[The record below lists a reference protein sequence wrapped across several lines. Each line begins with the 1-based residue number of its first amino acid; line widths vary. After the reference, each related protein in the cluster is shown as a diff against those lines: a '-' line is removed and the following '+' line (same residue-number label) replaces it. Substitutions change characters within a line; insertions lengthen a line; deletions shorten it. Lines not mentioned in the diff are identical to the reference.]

1 MKGEGDSGQIDSPA
15 PEKSTFKKPSLIR
28 VYEWRTLTTSH
39 YLIMFGVHWSGA
51 SGDITYFICHGASQ
65 EHVLERSYDG
75 LGRSPSMYVT
85 TLPRLL
91 AMGIAV
97 GEIKCL

>member
-15 PEKSTFKKPSLIR
+15 PEESTFKKPSLIR

-51 SGDITYFICHGASQ
+51 SGDITYFICHVASQ